1 MMMNTAFHM
10 VTGCGKYE
18 RITPV
23 LCSVLQWLPL
33 IQFKIAFHAFN
44 CIQAASPAYFQHVS
58 IITENLSGQAGL
70 CSAECGDLA
79 VPRTAM
85 ELCK

>member
-1 MMMNTAFHM
+1 MNAAFHM

-23 LCSVLQWLPL
+23 LHDVIHWLPL
-33 IQFKIAFHAFN
+33 LQFKIAFHAFN
-44 CIQAASPAYFQHVS
+44 CVRCASPAYFQHVS
-58 IITENLSGQAGL
+58 ILTENLSGQAGL

-79 VPRTAM
+79 VPRTAT
-85 ELCK
+85 ELRK